1 MNENSNSVNID
12 RSHRS
17 YHHGNL
23 RAALVSEGLNA
34 LREEDADDISLRAVA
49 RRIGVS
55 ATSVYRHFPDKQ
67 AFIEAL
73 CAEGSRMLAAAQREA
88 MLSSGG
94 GQTGLDA
101 TGLAYVNFALA
112 NPTLFRLMSRAAPS
126 ETGLGGAKD
135 PAMQELMSNVATLL
149 PKNVSEER
157 RRIRALHAWSV
168 VHGITMLVLEGRLPR
183 DNEMI
188 KGVIQTPVD

>member
-1 MNENSNSVNID
+1 
-12 RSHRS
+12 
-17 YHHGNL
+17 
-23 RAALVSEGLNA
+23 
-34 LREEDADDISLRAVA
+34 
-49 RRIGVS
+49 
-55 ATSVYRHFPDKQ
+55 
-67 AFIEAL
+67 
-73 CAEGSRMLAAAQREA
+73 MLATAQREA